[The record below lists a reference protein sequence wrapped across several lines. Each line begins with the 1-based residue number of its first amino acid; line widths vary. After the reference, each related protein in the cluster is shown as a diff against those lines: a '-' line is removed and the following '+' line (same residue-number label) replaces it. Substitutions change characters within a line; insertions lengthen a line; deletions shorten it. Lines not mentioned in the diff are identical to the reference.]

1 MMVVDCQEIASS
13 FSTEI
18 KIIWQAR
25 VKYCWFPVGKEREKK
40 KKEKK
45 KIEDA
50 NEPQKKKKEV
60 LFSFFFK

>member
-25 VKYCWFPVGKEREKK
+25 VKYFWFPVEREGEKK
-40 KKEKK
+40 KKK

-60 LFSFFFK
+60 LFFFFK

>member
-1 MMVVDCQEIASS
+1 MVATVVDFQEIASS

-25 VKYCWFPVGKEREKK
+25 VKYFWFPVERKRE
-40 KKEKK
+40 KEKK

-60 LFSFFFK
+60 FFFF